1 MCLISLS
8 TPSAA
13 GPCQWGQVAG
23 HRDLYLKDH
32 QDITIGELMLRYFSL
47 SSPQFLFFKVDQHGY
62 RSKAP
67 MNVMFSAVPQHLINW
82 DIQINL
88 ALMPQGKAD
97 SGCTGKQLCSPL
109 QEVLILPPICKASP
123 SHTQVLH
130 QPQVFHLMPDQA
142 IIKLPYSKNTH
153 SLINTVCESSLTY
166 PSIGSE
172 MEEIKPTITLHL
184 FMPLLQQCTQP
195 NALPGSL
202 FSFGLMHRT

>member
-1 MCLISLS
+1 
-8 TPSAA
+8 
-13 GPCQWGQVAG
+13 
-23 HRDLYLKDH
+23 
-32 QDITIGELMLRYFSL
+32 
-47 SSPQFLFFKVDQHGY
+47 
-62 RSKAP
+62 
-67 MNVMFSAVPQHLINW
+67 
-82 DIQINL
+82 
-88 ALMPQGKAD
+88 MPQGKAD
-97 SGCTGKQLCSPL
+97 SGCTGKQICSPL
-109 QEVLILPPICKASP
+109 QEVLILPPIRKASP

>member
-1 MCLISLS
+1 MNWCWGISPWAAPSSYSSFNVGTDQKHLWMLCLV
-8 TPSAA
+8 
-13 GPCQWGQVAG
+13 Q
-23 HRDLYLKDH
+23 RK
-32 QDITIGELMLRYFSL
+32 
-47 SSPQFLFFKVDQHGY
+47 SP
-62 RSKAP
+62 
-67 MNVMFSAVPQHLINW
+67 VPQHLINW